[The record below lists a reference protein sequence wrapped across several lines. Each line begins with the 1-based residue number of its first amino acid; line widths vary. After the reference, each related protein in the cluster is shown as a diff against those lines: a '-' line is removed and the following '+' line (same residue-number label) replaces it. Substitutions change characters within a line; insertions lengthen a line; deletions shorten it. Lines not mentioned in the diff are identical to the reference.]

1 MTFLFRSDDES
12 TLLNWLKS
20 VEKSISTSGT
30 KAKEYSFISLL
41 LSSFLL
47 TCSSSVAVNV
57 LSTIASLCKADP
69 AQVREIFVFTEMV
82 WTTKN
87 ILRSFGTTSKIV

>member
-47 TCSSSVAVNV
+47 TCSSSAAVNV

-69 AQVREIFVFTEMV
+69 AQVREICFVYLKGVDNKKYSSLIWNNF
-82 WTTKN
+82 
-87 ILRSFGTTSKIV
+87 